1 MSSAA
6 SYLTCSLIPSVPSM
20 CNWRSIAIHNTASFP
35 NRLDSLNV
43 FSRLTAKDMPVTPYA
58 GPSGYTPFYISIYDT
73 YVLRFSM
80 PVYWGCSTNNDLRP
94 LFSGNFS
101 KRHVDIGV
109 GIGYFLAEAMRDA
122 HREPKISMSL

>member
-1 MSSAA
+1 
-6 SYLTCSLIPSVPSM
+6 
-20 CNWRSIAIHNTASFP
+20 
-35 NRLDSLNV
+35 
-43 FSRLTAKDMPVTPYA
+43 
-58 GPSGYTPFYISIYDT
+58 
-73 YVLRFSM
+73 M
-80 PVYWGCSTNNDLRP
+80 PVYWGSSTNNDLRP